1 MRVLEGL
8 AGVNGGLD
16 HERAD
21 RILSGLKKRIFLMHN
36 VHDSSPTVFESRW
49 TMSYLRGP
57 LSRDQIRTLKGNR
70 GTPPPPAPTPAAPP
84 SSTARVER
92 PVVPPGIREVFRPAD
107 AGVEYRPGIL
117 GAARVSFS
125 DRALGLDTTRDVF
138 YLAPVT
144 DEAISVDW
152 AQSEVLDITADELA
166 REPAADASFAPLP
179 AAATQPRQYPLW
191 AKSFSRHLSQNER
204 LEVLR
209 HPTLRITSNVD
220 ESERDFRIRLQL
232 EGRAARDAAV
242 DAVRRKYAPKQAAL
256 AERLQRAEVSVDREQ
271 QQASDSRLQTAV
283 SFGATVLDVLLR
295 GGKGMSTGTL
305 GRATTTARGMGRTMR
320 ESSDVKRATESVESV
335 RRAMEKLEGHIAA
348 DISAVSTQ
356 FEEDV
361 PLERVVLSPKRGQV
375 EVLFVALAWSPA
387 D

>member
-1 MRVLEGL
+1 M
-8 AGVNGGLD
+8 
-16 HERAD
+16 
-21 RILSGLKKRIFLMHN
+21 
-36 VHDSSPTVFESRW
+36 
-49 TMSYLRGP
+49 
-57 LSRDQIRTLKGNR
+57 
-70 GTPPPPAPTPAAPP
+70 
-84 SSTARVER
+84 
-92 PVVPPGIREVFRPAD
+92 PPGIREVFRPAE

-152 AQSEVLDITADELA
+152 AKSEVLDITADELA

-361 PLERVVLSPKRGQV
+361 PLERVVLAPKRGQV